1 MTVPVALNFEFQGM
15 FLAIVLAV
23 SPSAWVPAR
32 WASNDPHSLDL
43 LRSTPINCLLVEHE
57 SWSKTFASSAAA
69 TGVAVLGVVR
79 SPVTA
84 VDQAREAV
92 RLGMTGVVLEGDF
105 PDTIPRALD
114 DSRIPYVQLAPRSKM
129 HLDSSQPITGT
140 YQGVWPGVEVQK
152 DGETKSAPSGAPWI
166 DTNTGFL
173 RFVRALTN
181 GPIWIGNMPPPN
193 TVISIARYIQTVGDA
208 AMSGARWVVSLDD
221 DFNRR
226 LLARDP
232 KALEGW
238 KQIAEAVQFYEDHGA
253 WRTWQ
258 ARSDLAVVEDA
269 SSGALLSGGILDM
282 IAVKHTPVRPM
293 PPTRIS
299 PQSLQGLTMAADVD
313 PGALTPPQHDA
324 LQAFT
329 RAGGTLL
336 NAPPGW
342 KFVLPKDGGITLDA
356 GSLQQLDEI
365 WKELNSLTGR
375 KNLGARLFNVST
387 MISNLVQAPS
397 GKPVL
402 LHLINYSD
410 YPVDSI
416 TVHVSGQFTKAS
428 LLAPGAA
435 PIDLKPYA
443 VEEGTGIDI
452 DKINNVA
459 ALVLE

>member
-1 MTVPVALNFEFQGM
+1 M
-15 FLAIVLAV
+15 FLAILLAV
-23 SPSAWVPAR
+23 SPAAWVPAR
-32 WASNDPHSLDL
+32 WASNDPKSLDL
-43 LRSTPINCLLVEHE
+43 VRPTPINCLLVERPN
-57 SWSKTFASSAAA
+57 WSKSFASAAA
-69 TGVAVLGVVR
+69 SAGVTVLGIVR
-79 SPVTA
+79 QPTSA

-92 RLGMTGVVLEGDF
+92 HLGLAGVVLEGDF
-105 PDTIPRALD
+105 PDSVARSLD
-114 DSRIPYVQLAPRSKM
+114 DSRIPFVQLAPRSKM
-129 HLDSSQPITGT
+129 RIESGDHVSGT

-181 GPIWIGNMPPPN
+181 GPVWIANSPPPN
-193 TVISIARYIQTVGDA
+193 TVVTPARYVQTIGDA

-226 LLARDP
+226 LLAGDAQ
-232 KALEGW
+232 ALAGW
-238 KQIAEAVQFYEDHGA
+238 KQIAGALRFYEEHGA

-258 ARSDLAVVEDA
+258 PRSDLGVVEDA

-282 IAVKHTPVRPM
+282 IAVKHTPVRPL
-293 PPTRIS
+293 PPARLS
-299 PQSLQGLTMAADVD
+299 PASLQGLTMAADVD
-313 PGALTPPQHDA
+313 PGSLSDAQKTA

-329 RAGGTLL
+329 RGGGTLL

-356 GSLQQLDEI
+356 SSLQQLDEI

-387 MISNLVQAPS
+387 MISNLVEAPA

-402 LHLINYSD
+402 LHLVNYSD
-410 YPVDSI
+410 YPVESI
-416 TVHVSGQFTKAS
+416 TVHVAGRFTRAQ

-435 PIDLKPYA
+435 PVELKPYP
-443 VEEGTGIDI
+443 VDEGTGIDI
-452 DKINNVA
+452 DRINNVA
-459 ALVLE
+459 ALLVE

>member
-1 MTVPVALNFEFQGM
+1 MTPPVALNFEFQGM
-15 FLAIVLAV
+15 LLAIVLAV

-32 WASNDPHSLDL
+32 WASNDPQSLDL
-43 LRSTPINCLLVEHE
+43 LRSTPINCLLVERK
-57 SWSKTFASSAAA
+57 SWSKSFASSAAA
-69 TGVAVLGVVR
+69 SGVAVLGVVR
-79 SPVTA
+79 EPATA
-84 VDQAREAV
+84 VDAAREAV
-92 RLGMTGVVLEGDF
+92 HLGMTGVVLEGDF
-105 PDTIPRALD
+105 PDSVPRSLS
-114 DSRIPYVQLAPRSKM
+114 DSRIPYVQLAPRSKL
-129 HLDSSQPITGT
+129 HLESTERVSGT

-173 RFVRALTN
+173 RFERALTN
-181 GPIWIGNMPPPN
+181 GPIWIGNIPPAN
-193 TVISIARYIQTVGDA
+193 TVISIARYIQTIGDA
-208 AMSGARWVVSLDD
+208 AMSGARWIVSLDD

-226 LLARDP
+226 LLAREP
-232 KALEGW
+232 KAMAGW
-238 KQIAEAVQFYEDHGA
+238 KEIGEALKFYEDHDD

-282 IAVKHTPVRPM
+282 IAVKHTPVRPL
-293 PPTRIS
+293 PPERLS
-299 PQSLQGLTMAADVD
+299 PQSLKGLTMAADVD
-313 PGALTPPQHDA
+313 PGALTAPQHDA

-356 GSLQQLDEI
+356 ASLQQLDEI

-375 KNLGARLFNVST
+375 KNLGVRLFNVST
-387 MISNLVQAPS
+387 MISNLVQAPT

-416 TVHVSGQFTKAS
+416 TVHVAGQYTKAS
-428 LLAPGAA
+428 LFAPGTS
-435 PIDLKPYA
+435 PIELKPYA
-443 VEEGTGIDI
+443 VEEGTGVDI
-452 DKINNVA
+452 DKINTVA
-459 ALVLE
+459 ALLLE